1 MNMLHEPITPA
12 TDISKKW
19 YEVDGIVH
27 ATITTSG
34 IELSKCTPP
43 KSHHIEDGAREM
55 LRSTE
60 YHITREITSNIA
72 IVNIH
77 MFNDMNLHTSI
88 RKQAVLDKMLAEGYG
103 IPNAGIAMEMFATWT
118 MKDFEEMNF
127 SMIDFMHPS
136 IDNRWFAISSHGG
149 RYMLESHVNFCGTS
163 KPYRP
168 PVPQRGL
175 VFIDK

>member
-1 MNMLHEPITPA
+1 MNIARELITPS
-12 TDISKKW
+12 TDTLKKW

-34 IELSKCTPP
+34 ILSTYTPP

-60 YHITREITSNIA
+60 YHITREISNIA

-77 MFNDMNLHTSI
+77 MFNNMNLHATI
-88 RKQAVLDKMLAEGYG
+88 RKQAVIDKMLAEGYG
-103 IPNAGIAMEMFATWT
+103 IPNADIAIKMFTTWT

-127 SMIDFMHPS
+127 STIDFMHPL
-136 IDNRWFAISSHGG
+136 IENGWFAITAHGG

-163 KPYRP
+163 KPYPP

-175 VFIDK
+175 VFVDK